1 MEWSYVDLD
10 YLATLTPELTEFVLY
25 HSWDFNRPSSGP
37 GGGGTFTYDL
47 SKAQTVRF
55 YSPHSSL
62 TLSLTLSASLK
73 AFSVMA
79 KQLVR
84 SFKSTEPLTLQH
96 LSLYGQQWLV
106 ISSLHLASVQF
117 AYLNGPPK
125 DVHPRDDEFSSYL
138 DFPESSLQFLPELL
152 PDKESVHSSAA
163 FSWAEWLAPVAPTVE
178 VRMVEK
184 HQDDGAK
191 EVTVEEF
198 LLQQRQ
204 QQREHLQKQ
213 ILKQQA
219 LQQRLLQQQ
228 QQPQQQQRQRQ
239 LQLQQLLHQ
248 QQRLQW
254 QILQQQRLQQQQQL
268 EEGGGKEEQEGQQQ
282 EERPPFILATNLR
295 AIFFPTCTCEQQTLS
310 SLRKF
315 CPSLALYCIS
325 RHSFY
330 WEKQRKEFPDNP
342 MIQSNPNHSPFSFP
356 HQSPSHPSHPSHPSI
371 HPSATPGD
379 PIDIL
384 PAYLWHKVFRYL
396 LLPPGSSYPETPLV
410 RGKRKFPWAVSMDR
424 NLPVRFADP
433 DFSAAGQHWKN
444 ARSYGSGWALLCC
457 AMASKRLLAL
467 VLSFSVNTALIC
479 SALFSALLRF
489 TFQSHCF
496 PSLTHV
502 LSSTDPIRPSL
513 QAHHPIDLVYN
524 ELHPQWIKSV
534 EFFLRHPRLRSLA
547 LTFMD
552 MEQLENL
559 CSPLRQPFTSLTSL
573 SLKLHSCVE
582 KSETFDDHLKDYE
595 DEEDEDSW
603 AHSFDCPSLQR
614 LKLGRGKWYIQG
626 GWAEQYKSLRSLT
639 LKHVD
644 WSYVDLKNL
653 GSVTWRFTE
662 FVLYHSWSLD
672 YPSSGL
678 GGGGTF
684 CFDLSKAQTIRFYFP
699 HSSLTLSLTLSRSL
713 TTFSAMAKQ
722 LVLLRKS
729 TEPLTL
735 HHLSLYGQQR
745 LVISSLHLASVQVA
759 YLNGPSKDH
768 HSRNDEYSSYL
779 ESPELSPEI
788 SLEFS

>member
-342 MIQSNPNHSPFSFP
+342 MIQ
-356 HQSPSHPSHPSHPSI
+356 
-371 HPSATPGD
+371 
-379 PIDIL
+379 
-384 PAYLWHKVFRYL
+384 
-396 LLPPGSSYPETPLV
+396 
-410 RGKRKFPWAVSMDR
+410 
-424 NLPVRFADP
+424 
-433 DFSAAGQHWKN
+433 
-444 ARSYGSGWALLCC
+444 
-457 AMASKRLLAL
+457 
-467 VLSFSVNTALIC
+467 
-479 SALFSALLRF
+479 
-489 TFQSHCF
+489 
-496 PSLTHV
+496 
-502 LSSTDPIRPSL
+502 
-513 QAHHPIDLVYN
+513 
-524 ELHPQWIKSV
+524 WIKSV